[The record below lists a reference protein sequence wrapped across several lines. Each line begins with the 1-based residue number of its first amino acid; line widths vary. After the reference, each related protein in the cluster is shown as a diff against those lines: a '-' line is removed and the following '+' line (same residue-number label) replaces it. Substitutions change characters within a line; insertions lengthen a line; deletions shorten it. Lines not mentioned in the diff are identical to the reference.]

1 MRRGFTLIELLIVM
15 AIIAA
20 LMSVATP
27 LGLNAVAQAKATNV
41 AGNFRTLQ
49 QAVMQMIT
57 LEPNPPKNPDV
68 DILEYLY
75 TQKYISTKPSG
86 FEVRYSE
93 DRKAYIIKYTQND
106 IDPVKVKNIYASI
119 EIDTGTGQLVLYVPL
134 P

>member
-15 AIIAA
+15 SIIAA

-27 LGLNAVAQAKATNV
+27 VGLNAVAQAKAANV
-41 AGNFRTLQ
+41 AGNFRALQ

-57 LEPNPPKNPDV
+57 LEPNPPRAPDV
-68 DILEYLY
+68 DVLEYLY

-86 FEVRYSE
+86 FEVRYDE
-93 DRKAYIIKYTQND
+93 ARKAYVIKYTQSD
-106 IDPVKVKNIYASI
+106 IDPLKVKNIYASI
-119 EIDTGTGQLVLYVPL
+119 EIDTNTGQLVLYVLL

>member
-1 MRRGFTLIELLIVM
+1 VRQGFTLIELLIVM

-27 LGLNAVAQAKATNV
+27 VGLNAVAQAKATNV
-41 AGNFRTLQ
+41 AGNFRALQ
-49 QAVMQMIT
+49 QAVIQMIT
-57 LEPNPPKNPDV
+57 LEPNPPRNPDV

-86 FEVRYSE
+86 FEVRYNQ
-93 DRKAYIIKYTQND
+93 DKKAYVIRYTQGD
-106 IDPVKVKNIYASI
+106 IDPVKVKNLYSSI
-119 EIDTGTGQLVLYVPL
+119 VIDATTGQLVLYVPL

>member
-1 MRRGFTLIELLIVM
+1 M

-27 LGLNAVAQAKATNV
+27 VGLNAIAQAKATNV
-41 AGNFRTLQ
+41 AGNFRALQ

-57 LEPNPPKNPDV
+57 LEPNPPRNPDV

-86 FEVRYSE
+86 FEVRYNQ
-93 DRKAYIIKYTQND
+93 DKKAYVIRYTQD
-106 IDPVKVKNIYASI
+106 DVDPVKVKNLYNSI
-119 EIDTGTGQLVLYVPL
+119 EIDATTGQLVLYVPL

>member
-75 TQKYISTKPSG
+75 TQKYISTIPSG